1 MRKAFQECGGNAPRS
16 GFGNRNSAQFKKS
29 IQAYVSCVR
38 RNGYDLPDPNLSG
51 DGPVFDSGEVGQND
65 ADFEKASQKCQG
77 RLRQQQN
84 PQN

>member
-1 MRKAFQECGGNAPRS
+1 M
-16 GFGNRNSAQFKKS
+16 
-29 IQAYVSCVR
+29 SCVR

-51 DGPVFDSGEVGQND
+51 DGPVFDSGEVDQND
-65 ADFEKASQKCQG
+65 ADFQKASQKCQG